1 MALVDDRGRLFG
13 RFNLVDAVVAV
24 FVIGLIPLLY
34 GAAALFWSPLPV
46 LSSIEPATI
55 ARQPGMRIRV
65 MGEHLR
71 PYLRVSFGDIQ
82 GKDFLFRSTREA
94 EVNLND
100 MPPGTYDVILYD
112 AAQERARLPKALTI
126 TPTPMPPTQ
135 MTLIGMFGNLD
146 AERAKQLTAGT
157 SIDGVGTIRRVGEPI
172 PAGVRVNAN
181 GLIVQIPIE
190 RAVMLPAEVEA
201 GCEVQPSQ
209 GVPYCMQN
217 GIVLQP
223 TMVLFGNHA
232 LGKLPFQIDQIRG
245 RAGLIEIEVVVR
257 FAAAPQVLA
266 GVRTGDVDR
275 GLYSNPLASG
285 ATVRGVGPVAGSQ
298 VDVTLRLQA
307 ERGSN
312 GWIYASAP
320 LRAGG
325 PFALRTP
332 RYELAGTVLTI
343 TPEWIAPQ

>member
-13 RFNLVDAVVAV
+13 RFNLVDALVAV

-46 LSSIEPATI
+46 LSAIEPATI

-65 MGEHLR
+65 KGEHLR

-82 GKDFLFRSTREA
+82 GVDFLFRSTREA
-94 EVNLND
+94 EVNLHD

-112 AAQERARLPKALTI
+112 AAQERARLKNALTI
-126 TPTPMPPTQ
+126 TAAPIPPTR
-135 MTLIGMFGNLD
+135 MTIVGMFGNLD
-146 AERAKQLTAGT
+146 AERAKQLTVGAT
-157 SIDGVGTIRRVGEPI
+157 IDGVGTIRRVGQPI
-172 PAGVRVNAN
+172 PASVRVNAN
-181 GLIVQIPIE
+181 GLLVQIPIE

-209 GVPYCMQN
+209 GTPFCTQN

-245 RAGLIEIEVVVR
+245 LEAQTEVEAVVR
-257 FAAAPQVLA
+257 FAAPPQVTA
-266 GVRTGDVDR
+266 GIKVGDIDR
-275 GLYSNPLASG
+275 GLFFNPLASG
-285 ATVRGVGPVAGSQ
+285 ATVTAVRASGSQ

-320 LRAGG
+320 LRSGSA
-325 PFALRTP
+325 FALRTA
-332 RYELAGTVLTI
+332 RYELNGSVLTL
-343 TPEWIAPQ
+343 TPEWTPVR

>member
-13 RFNLVDAVVAV
+13 RFNLVDAVVAL

-34 GAAALFWSPLPV
+34 GAATLFWSPLPV
-46 LSSIEPATI
+46 LTSIEPASI

-71 PYLRVSFGDIQ
+71 PYLRVSFGDVQ

-100 MPPGTYDVILYD
+100 MAPGTYDVILYD
-112 AAQERARLPKALTI
+112 SAQERGRLVKGLTI
-126 TPTPMPPTQ
+126 TTAPMPPTQ

-157 SIDGVGTIRRVGEPI
+157 TIDGVGIIRKVGEPI
-172 PAGVRVNAN
+172 PAAVRVNAN

-201 GCEVQPSQ
+201 GCEVQPAQ
-209 GVPYCMQN
+209 GVPFCQQN

-223 TMVLFGNHA
+223 TIVLFGNHA

-245 RAGLIEIEVVVR
+245 RAPLSEIEVVVR
-257 FAAAPQVLA
+257 LAGAPQVIA
-266 GVRTGDVDR
+266 AVRLGDADR
-275 GLYSNPLASG
+275 GLYYNPLASG
-285 ATVRGVGPVAGSQ
+285 ATVTAVRPAANAQ
-298 VDVTLRLQA
+298 LDVTLRLQA

-312 GWIYASAP
+312 GWIYASTP
-320 LRAGG
+320 LRAGAT
-325 PFALRTP
+325 FALRTA
-332 RYELAGTVLTI
+332 RYELAGNVLTVS
-343 TPEWIAPQ
+343 PEWAPAR